1 LTNRTL
7 RRQQHLVRSKETRDL
22 TLTAVEGELVCP
34 DPLPK

>member
-1 LTNRTL
+1 LNNRTL